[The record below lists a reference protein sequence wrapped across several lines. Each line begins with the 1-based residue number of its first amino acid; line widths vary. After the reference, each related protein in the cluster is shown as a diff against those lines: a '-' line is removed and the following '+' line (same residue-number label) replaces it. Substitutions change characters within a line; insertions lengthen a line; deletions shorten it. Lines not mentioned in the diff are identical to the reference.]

1 MKRVLSLLGSLL
13 FTPASLLAQEHLD
26 LLPSSGYDRSLIY
39 LNLAFFWIAL
49 IILIALIRLKLR
61 EIERVQAMDAGQE
74 HEKIPTLE

>member
-1 MKRVLSLLGSLL
+1 MKRILSLLGALL
-13 FTPASLLAQEHLD
+13 LTPASLLAAEHPD
-26 LLPSSGYDRSLIY
+26 LMPSSPYDRSLIY
-39 LNLAFFWIAL
+39 LNLAFFWTAL

>member
-1 MKRVLSLLGSLL
+1 MKRILSLLGSLL
-13 FTPASLLAQEHLD
+13 FTPASLLAAERID
-26 LLPSSGYDRSLIY
+26 LRPSSGYDRSLIF
-39 LNLAFFWIAL
+39 LDLAFFWIAL

>member
-1 MKRVLSLLGSLL
+1 MKRILSLLGSLL
-13 FTPASLLAQEHLD
+13 FTPASLLAEEHLD

-49 IILIALIRLKLR
+49 IILIVLIRLKLR
-61 EIERVQAMDAGQE
+61 EIERVQVMDAGQE